1 MERKIGELVRR
12 HGARRAR
19 YWGQLRVLLQ
29 QLLPGLVVNI
39 QRVVNLIVA
48 PDRAGG
54 GIVCAVGL
62 QKGLKTPAQRKW
74 DKLDQPSSL
83 QRRPTREMP
92 PP

>member
-19 YWGQLRVLLQ
+19 YWGQARVLLQ

-54 GIVCAVGL
+54 GIVRAVGL
-62 QKGLKTPAQRKW
+62 QTG
-74 DKLDQPSSL
+74 
-83 QRRPTREMP
+83 
-92 PP
+92 